1 MNSTV
6 PVFILGSGRSGT
18 LQVVKLLENIEGI
31 QAHHEYLFEKILKSA
46 VLYRMGVVGD
56 EEIKKLL
63 METYV
68 PAVYYANTP
77 IWLDSSNA
85 LPWIVKPLHEL
96 FPNARFIHL
105 LRDGRKVVSSFYHKF
120 TEVVYD
126 DQCVN
131 IVKNWLDNPDV
142 VLPPPPEKKYWRP
155 FPVRGEKYFEEFA
168 HYSRFQRLCYYWQDC
183 NMRIRD
189 SLAIVPDAQKLS
201 IHLEDLVSNSA
212 SLARFLEM
220 FGVAYDDKY
229 MQVLKRPV
237 NVAVAQNFLMTEQE
251 RLEFEKIAGEAMKV
265 FGYDALIKE
274 YQVAY

>member
-6 PVFILGSGRSGT
+6 PVFILGSGRCGT
-18 LQVVKLLENIEGI
+18 LQMVKLLENIEGI

-105 LRDGRKVVSSFYHKF
+105 LRDGRKVVNSFYHKF

>member
-31 QAHHEYLFEKILKSA
+31 QANHEYLFEKILKSA

-120 TEVVYD
+120 SEVVYD

-142 VLPPPPEKKYWRP
+142 VLLPPPEKKYWRP

-201 IHLEDLVSNSA
+201 IHQEDLETKTTTQTHKQKKN
-212 SLARFLEM
+212 
-220 FGVAYDDKY
+220 KNTNKKKKK
-229 MQVLKRPV
+229 QVLK
-237 NVAVAQNFLMTEQE
+237 M
-251 RLEFEKIAGEAMKV
+251 
-265 FGYDALIKE
+265 
-274 YQVAY
+274 

>member
-31 QAHHEYLFEKILKSA
+31 QANHEYLFEKILKSA

-105 LRDGRKVVSSFYHKF
+105 LRGGGGGGGAGGR
-120 TEVVYD
+120 EGAGGGGD
-126 DQCVN
+126 DQ
-131 IVKNWLDNPDV
+131 
-142 VLPPPPEKKYWRP
+142 
-155 FPVRGEKYFEEFA
+155 
-168 HYSRFQRLCYYWQDC
+168 
-183 NMRIRD
+183 
-189 SLAIVPDAQKLS
+189 
-201 IHLEDLVSNSA
+201 
-212 SLARFLEM
+212 
-220 FGVAYDDKY
+220 GV
-229 MQVLKRPV
+229 
-237 NVAVAQNFLMTEQE
+237 
-251 RLEFEKIAGEAMKV
+251 
-265 FGYDALIKE
+265 
-274 YQVAY
+274 

>member
-18 LQVVKLLENIEGI
+18 LQMVKLLENIEGI

>member
-31 QAHHEYLFEKILKSA
+31 QANHEYLFEKILKSA

-77 IWLDSSNA
+77 IWLDCSNA

-96 FPNARFIHL
+96 FPNARFNQ
-105 LRDGRKVVSSFYHKF
+105 KKQKKKKKKK
-120 TEVVYD
+120 TKKQKNTKKKKN

-131 IVKNWLDNPDV
+131 IVKNWLDNPD
-142 VLPPPPEKKYWRP
+142 
-155 FPVRGEKYFEEFA
+155 
-168 HYSRFQRLCYYWQDC
+168 
-183 NMRIRD
+183 
-189 SLAIVPDAQKLS
+189 
-201 IHLEDLVSNSA
+201 
-212 SLARFLEM
+212 
-220 FGVAYDDKY
+220 
-229 MQVLKRPV
+229 
-237 NVAVAQNFLMTEQE
+237 
-251 RLEFEKIAGEAMKV
+251 
-265 FGYDALIKE
+265 
-274 YQVAY
+274 